1 MRHRQ
6 RGVTFIG
13 WLFLLVPIGILLYV
27 GIRLTPL
34 YLEYMNIARTLEQVK
49 TEFNGN
55 GPTASALRVSI
66 EKHFD
71 IEDVHSINKNDV
83 EIKGQGGITTVHA
96 FYDATAPLFANISIV
111 VSFDKTVEI
120 SQQGAQ

>member
-13 WLFLLVPIGILLYV
+13 WIVLLLPTAVLVYA

-49 TEFNGN
+49 TEFDGN
-55 GPTASALRVSI
+55 APTASAIRNSI

-71 IEDVHSINKNDV
+71 IEDVHSITLKDV
-83 EIKGQGGITTVHA
+83 EIKPQGRKINVTA
-96 FYDATAPLFANISIV
+96 NYDAWAPMFANLSIV
-111 VSFDKTVEI
+111 VTFDKTVEI
-120 SQQGAQ
+120 SQ

>member
-13 WLFLLVPIGILLYV
+13 WLFLLVPIGILVYA
-27 GIRLTPL
+27 GIRLTPI

-49 TEFNGN
+49 TEFDGN
-55 GPTASALRVSI
+55 GPTPSTIRNSI

-71 IEDVHSINKNDV
+71 IEDVKTISVKDIVIQTQGHAMDV
-83 EIKGQGGITTVHA
+83 S
-96 FYDATAPLFANISIV
+96 ATYEASADLFANIGLV
-111 VSFDKTVEI
+111 VKFDKTVEI
-120 SQQGAQ
+120 NQ

>member
-13 WLFLLVPIGILLYV
+13 WIILLLPTAVLIYA

-34 YLEYMNIARTLEQVK
+34 YLEYMNIARTLDQVK
-49 TEFNGN
+49 NEFDGN
-55 GPTASALRVSI
+55 APTASAVRLSI

-71 IEDVHSINKNDV
+71 IEDVHTVSVKDI
-83 EIKGQGGITTVHA
+83 EIKPAGHNISVTA
-96 FYDATAPLFANISIV
+96 NYDSWAPLFANLSIV
-111 VSFDKTVEI
+111 VTFDKTVEI
-120 SQQGAQ
+120 SQ

>member
-13 WLFLLVPIGILLYV
+13 WMFLLVPIGVLVYA

-34 YLEYMNIARTLEQVK
+34 YLEYMNIARTLSQVK
-49 TEFNGN
+49 TEFDGN
-55 GPTASALRVSI
+55 GPTASSIRNSI

-71 IEDVHSINKNDV
+71 IEDVKTINVKDIV
-83 EIKGQGGITTVHA
+83 IQSQGRSLAVSAT
-96 FYDATAPLFANISIV
+96 YDAAVDLFGNIGLV
-111 VSFDKTVEI
+111 VKFDKTVEI
-120 SQQGAQ
+120 NQ

>member
-13 WLFLLVPIGILLYV
+13 WLFLLVPIGILLYAA
-27 GIRLTPL
+27 IRLTPL

-49 TEFNGN
+49 TEYSGN
-55 GPTASALRVSI
+55 APTSTAIRVSI

-71 IEDVHSINKNDV
+71 IENVHSITKNDV
-83 EIKGQGGITTVHA
+83 EIKAQGGITTVHV
-96 FYDATAPLFANISIV
+96 FYEAPTPLFANISLV
-111 VSFDKTVEI
+111 VSFDKSVDI
-120 SQQGAQ
+120 PQQGAT

>member
-13 WLFLLVPIGILLYV
+13 WLLLLAPVAILLYA

-34 YLEYMNIARTLEQVK
+34 YLEYMNVARTLEQVK
-49 TEFNGN
+49 TEYDGN
-55 GPTASALRVSI
+55 GATASAVRTSI

-71 IEDVHSINKNDV
+71 VEDVKTITVKDIV
-83 EIKGQGGITTVHA
+83 IQTQGRAMAVSAT
-96 FYDATAPLFANISIV
+96 YDASVDLFSNVGLV
-111 VSFDKTVEI
+111 VKFDKTVEI
-120 SQQGAQ
+120 SP

>member
-13 WLFLLVPIGILLYV
+13 WMFLLIPIGVLLYV
-27 GIRLTPL
+27 GIRLTPI

-55 GPTASALRVSI
+55 GPTAGALRVSI

-71 IEDVHSINKNDV
+71 IEDVHSINKNDI
-83 EIKGQGGITTVHA
+83 EIKGAGGITTVRA
-96 FYDATAPLFANISIV
+96 FYDAKTPLFANISV
-111 VSFDKTVEI
+111 VVAFDKTVEI
-120 SQQGAQ
+120 SQQGTQ

>member
-13 WLFLLVPIGILLYV
+13 WIFLLVPIGILLYA

-34 YLEYMNIARTLEQVK
+34 YLEYMNVVRTLEQVK
-49 TEFNGN
+49 TEYDGN
-55 GPTASALRVSI
+55 GATPAAVRVSI

-71 IEDVHSINKNDV
+71 IEDVKTITVKDIV
-83 EIKGQGGITTVHA
+83 IQTQGHVMA
-96 FYDATAPLFANISIV
+96 VSATYEAPVDLFANIGLV
-111 VSFDKTVEI
+111 VKFDKTVEI
-120 SQQGAQ
+120 NP

>member
-13 WLFLLVPIGILLYV
+13 WLVLLVPIGVLVYA

-34 YLEYMNIARTLEQVK
+34 YLEYMNVARTLTQVK
-49 TEFNGN
+49 TEYDGN
-55 GPTASALRVSI
+55 GPTASAVRASI

-71 IEDVHSINKNDV
+71 SNDV
-83 EIKGQGGITTVHA
+83 KTISVKDIVIVPQGRGMAVTA
-96 FYDATAPLFANISIV
+96 SYDAWTPLFADISLV

-120 SQQGAQ
+120 SP

>member
-55 GPTASALRVSI
+55 GPTASALRVAI

-71 IEDVHSINKNDV
+71 IEDVHSITKNDV
-83 EIKGQGGITTVHA
+83 EIKGQGGITTVRA
-96 FYDATAPLFANISIV
+96 FYDATTPLFANISIV

-120 SQQGAQ
+120 SQQGAT